1 MSGRDISM
9 SLVQSQLQ
17 GERSS
22 QSPLALHGRLY
33 YVIFSG
39 LERLQSSHLELG
51 PSFSTPM
58 GSCQSSISRS

>member
-1 MSGRDISM
+1 M

-39 LERLQSSHLELG
+39 LERLQSSHLKLG
-51 PSFSTPM
+51 PSFNAYGVLPE
-58 GSCQSSISRS
+58 